1 MYHLSY
7 TISSSAMGAHAALEE
22 IGAPYALDYVDLE
35 VPRSP
40 EYLRLNPQ
48 GKVPVLIDESDPAA
62 PQVIYQSAAILL
74 HLADKHPEAALAPV
88 PGSAARGLC
97 YQWLFFMAEVLQPA
111 YMLHFY
117 PERFTAQPDQTAG
130 VEANATEL
138 IAGAWAMLDDALD
151 PGPYLLGEAFSV
163 CDLYMHTMALWNQ
176 PHHRP
181 LSEFANV
188 ARALALVHARP
199 AVQRMLAVHNPDVAV
214 KWV

>member
-1 MYHLSY
+1 MYHLYY

-22 IGAPYALDYVDLE
+22 IGAPYVLDYVDLE

-48 GKVPVLIDESDPAA
+48 GKVPVLIDESDPGE
-62 PQVIYQSAAILL
+62 PQVIYQSAAVLL
-74 HLADKHPEAALAPV
+74 HLADKHPEAALAPP
-88 PGSAARGLC
+88 PGGAARGLC

-117 PERFTAQPDQTAG
+117 PERFTAEADQTAG
-130 VEANATEL
+130 VEANATAL
-138 IAGAWAMLDDALD
+138 IGNAWAMLDDALD
-151 PGPYLLGEAFSV
+151 PGPYLLGEGFSV

-181 LSEFANV
+181 LSEFPSV

-199 AVQRMLAVHNPDVAV
+199 AVQRMLAVHNPDVGV
-214 KWV
+214 KWD

>member
-1 MYHLSY
+1 MYRLSY

-35 VPRSP
+35 VPRSADF
-40 EYLRLNPQ
+40 LKLNPQ
-48 GKVPVLIDESDPAA
+48 GKVPVLIDESDPGE
-62 PQVIYQSAAILL
+62 PQVIYQSAAVLL
-74 HLADKHPEAALAPV
+74 HLADKHPEAALAPA

-97 YQWLFFMAEVLQPA
+97 YQWLFFMAEVLQSA

-117 PERFTAQPDQTAG
+117 PERFTAEADQAAG

-138 IAGAWAMLDDALD
+138 IANAWAMLDDALD

-181 LSEFANV
+181 LSEFPNV

-199 AVQRMLAVHNPDVAV
+199 AVQRMLAVHNPDVGV
-214 KWV
+214 KWE